1 MMTEKISVY
10 VDEKLHRILKAEAAQ
25 RGKSLSQF
33 MIDAAVYSLHTPD
46 RKKLAAAM
54 DSVREAQEEYYT
66 REELLEMRKD
76 GRRY

>member
-1 MMTEKISVY
+1 MAEKISVY
-10 VDEKLHRILKAEAAQ
+10 VDEMLHRALKTAAAQ

-33 MIDAAVYSLHTPD
+33 MVDAAVHALHAPD

-54 DSVREAQEEYYT
+54 DDVRESQEKYFS
-66 REELLEMRKD
+66 REELLEMRKE

>member
-1 MMTEKISVY
+1 MAEKISVY

-25 RGKSLSQF
+25 RGKSLSEF
-33 MIDAAVYSLHTPD
+33 MIDAAVYSLRIPD

-66 REELLEMRKD
+66 REELLQMRKD

>member
-1 MMTEKISVY
+1 MAEKISVY
-10 VDEKLHRILKAEAAQ
+10 VDEKLHRALKAEAAQ

-33 MIDAAVYSLHTPD
+33 MIDAAVNALHTPE

-54 DSVREAQEEYYT
+54 DTIREAQEEYFSA
-66 REELLEMRKD
+66 EELLEMRKD

>member
-1 MMTEKISVY
+1 MMAEKISVY

>member
-1 MMTEKISVY
+1 MAEKISVY
-10 VDEKLHRILKAEAAQ
+10 VDEKLHRAFKAEAIQ

-33 MIDAAVYSLHTPD
+33 MIDAALYSLHAPD
-46 RKKLAAAM
+46 RKVLAATM
-54 DSVREAQEEYYT
+54 DSVRESQEEYFS

>member
-1 MMTEKISVY
+1 MTEKISVY

-54 DSVREAQEEYYT
+54 DSVREAQEDYYT